1 MPTLAQAIK
10 EYVTTIGSATSE
22 DIKREISKK
31 YPNKWKITAIQAHL
45 YACAVNQPKAYIHHR
60 SYEKFLYKSV
70 DGTFQIYDEVTH
82 GPNKWAPQDEN
93 NNDNE
98 VTEVAELAEN
108 IISLERDM
116 EDHLVQNI
124 SAIEEGMKVIQR
136 QLVTDIGRIDIM
148 AEDKQG
154 VAVII
159 EVKVGEA
166 KDSSVGQIARYL
178 GWYSAT
184 AEKPVR
190 AILIAH
196 DFPLGVVYAA
206 AAIPNLKLMSYRVQF
221 TFQEAVI

>member
-10 EYVTTIGSATSE
+10 EYVTSVGSTTSE
-22 DIKREISKK
+22 DIKREISKR
-31 YPNKWKITAIQAHL
+31 YPNKWKTTAIQAHL

-60 SYEKFLYKSV
+60 SYEKFLYKNPE
-70 DGTFQIYDEVTH
+70 GIFQIYDETTH

-93 NNDNE
+93 NIDNE
-98 VTEVAELAEN
+98 ITEIAELAEN
-108 IISLERDM
+108 TISLERDI

-124 SAIEEGMKVIQR
+124 TAIEDGMKLIQR
-136 QLVTDIGRIDIM
+136 QVATDIGRIDIM

-154 VAVII
+154 VTVII

-184 AEKPVR
+184 TEKSVR
-190 AILIAH
+190 GILIAH

-206 AAIPNLKLMSYRVQF
+206 AAIPNLKLMSYRVHF
-221 TFQEAVI
+221 TFQEAAI